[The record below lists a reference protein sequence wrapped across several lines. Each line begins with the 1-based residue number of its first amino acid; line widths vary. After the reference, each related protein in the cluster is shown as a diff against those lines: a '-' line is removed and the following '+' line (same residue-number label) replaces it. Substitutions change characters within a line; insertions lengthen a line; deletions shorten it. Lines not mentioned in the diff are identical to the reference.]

1 LFVLYVRTAN
11 LSRAAFPAAAAACWP
26 RLQPR
31 RQQQLALAVM
41 SHLAEVQAFLQQ
53 ECFHTLYI
61 DGAFVPASGGSF
73 DTIAPASEQ
82 VLASCPKGS
91 AADMEAAV
99 AAARVAFDQTGWAWT
114 PASERADLL
123 RALAVKL
130 ADNEDI
136 IAKIE
141 SLDMVRHSY
150 DLFHRAP
157 PADDATA
164 LSVSA
169 ATSAYPVS
177 AAAAVTR

>member
-1 LFVLYVRTAN
+1 
-11 LSRAAFPAAAAACWP
+11 
-26 RLQPR
+26 
-31 RQQQLALAVM
+31 M
-41 SHLAEVQAFLQQ
+41 SHLAEVQVFLQQ

-157 PADDATA
+157 EPAADDATA
-164 LSVSA
+164 VSVSA
-169 ATSAYPVS
+169 TTSAYPVS